1 MPAGSTLRIF
11 KSKEFARFARKSAIQ
26 DLALCQVAWELQS
39 GLIHANL
46 GGGVYKQRIA
56 RAGEGKS
63 GSYRCIVFLRERE
76 RLLFVGAFAK
86 NVRENIDHRELCA
99 LKEFAKEF
107 FNYDSSRIEA
117 LIKAGALFEV
127 FCD

>member
-1 MPAGSTLRIF
+1 MRIF
-11 KSKEFARFARKSAIQ
+11 KSKEFVRFARKNAIRDSAI
-26 DLALCQVAWELQS
+26 CQVAWELQS

-63 GSYRCIVFLRERE
+63 GGYRSIIFFQERE
-76 RLLFVGAFAK
+76 RLFFVGAFAK
-86 NVRENIDHRELCA
+86 NVRENIEQKDLSA

-107 FNYDSSRIEA
+107 FNYDTSRIQA
-117 LIKAGALFEV
+117 LIQAGALFEL